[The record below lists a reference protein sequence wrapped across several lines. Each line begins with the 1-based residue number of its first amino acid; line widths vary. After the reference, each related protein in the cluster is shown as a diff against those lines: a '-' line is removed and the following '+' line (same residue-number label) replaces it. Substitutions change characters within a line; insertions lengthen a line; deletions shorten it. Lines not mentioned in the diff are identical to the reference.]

1 MPTLFELFGIRFY
14 FYSEEH
20 LPIHVHIQNGDGRAK
35 VNVYPEIEVV
45 SSTGIKPKDIRK
57 ALVIIEAYQDDIID
71 AWRKYHGE

>member
-1 MPTLFELFGIRFY
+1 MFIFRMVMVE
-14 FYSEEH
+14 
-20 LPIHVHIQNGDGRAK
+20 QK

-45 SSTGIKPKDIRK
+45 SSNGIKPKDIRK